1 MPCTTDILISIR
13 RTVKLYEYMLK
24 EVCEKYQLT
33 QIEADIIS
41 FLQNNPGKDT
51 AKDIAELRMLSKG
64 NVSQAVEQLIQR
76 SLLRRQQDTADRR
89 KIHLSL
95 LPEAKPIMEEISNTR
110 NEFLESVFL
119 GFSEAEQEQY
129 AAFNDRLMLNIGA
142 AMKRGGKA

>member
-1 MPCTTDILISIR
+1 MKRITDLLISIR
-13 RTVKLYEYMLK
+13 RTTKLYEQMLK
-24 EVCEKYQLT
+24 VVCEKYQLT

-76 SLLRRQQDTADRR
+76 SLLQRQQDTADRR
-89 KIHLSL
+89 KIPLSL
-95 LPEAKPIMEEISNTR
+95 LPEAKPIMEEIANTR
-110 NEFLESVFL
+110 NEFLECVFL
-119 GFSEAEQEQY
+119 GFSEAEREQY

>member
-1 MPCTTDILISIR
+1 
-13 RTVKLYEYMLK
+13 MLK

-95 LPEAKPIMEEISNTR
+95 LPKAEPIIKEIDKIR
-110 NEFLESVFL
+110 NEFFASVFW
-119 GFSEAEQEQY
+119 GFSKAERDQY
-129 AAFNDRLMLNIGA
+129 ATFNDRLMLNIEA